1 MTNEMN
7 NNNPINTD
15 ELSIAAM
22 LRACA
27 DGEISPE
34 SCDRL
39 KLYLAEHPEAESQ
52 IDFERSLKGSCGRV
66 LAEPSRCPD
75 ALRAKIAGLAEG
87 TLVEH
92 VGAQGSLSFDEAG
105 IQASNEITDIPTTH
119 QSFWRRSPMM
129 SAMAAALVLAAGAL
143 IWQSSSIITKGGGL
157 GAVQTTP
164 VSYAER
170 VGNFV
175 AREHLRCCEED
186 AASKKL
192 VHHDVDQAVAYFS
205 EKFAMPVVTPAGF
218 ETPEGDASGITFYGG
233 GDCHVP
239 STSGSGHMRFD
250 AIGPDGDP
258 ISLSLFVSPDPGLL
272 ELEEGVTYKLDSTQC
287 SEQGANLFAWVT
299 DGILYLLVSEA
310 DQDMC
315 AEVRGMMNAPTEL
328 RSL

>member
-1 MTNEMN
+1 MN

-39 KLYLAEHPEAESQ
+39 KRYLAEHPEAGSQ

-66 LAEPSRCPD
+66 LGEPSRCPD
-75 ALRAKIAGLAEG
+75 ALRAKITAMAGQ
-87 TLVEH
+87 
-92 VGAQGSLSFDEAG
+92 GAAAQESSSFNEAGMQDSAG
-105 IQASNEITDIPTTH
+105 IQASNEITKQ
-119 QSFWRRSPMM
+119 QSFWRKSPMM

-143 IWQSSSIITKGGGL
+143 IWQSSSIISKGGGL
-157 GAVQTTP
+157 GLVQTTP

-175 AREHLRCCEED
+175 AREHMRCCEEK

-192 VHHDVDQAVAYFS
+192 VHNDVEQAVAYFAD
-205 EKFAMPVVTPAGF
+205 KFEMPVVTPAGF
-218 ETPEGDASGITFYGG
+218 ETPDADASGITFYGG

-299 DGILYLLVSEA
+299 DGVLYLLVSEA
-310 DQDMC
+310 DQNMC
-315 AEVRGMMNAPTEL
+315 ATVRGMMNAPTEL